1 MTKSCAAQ
9 AVWFSA
15 SADLAVDATRDFRD
29 IGAYKYDPIRIHDL
43 RKVGKP
49 PTGQKLEDIK
59 VISWR
64 SIPKSPLIHLFI
76 VLWPKKI
83 AHQQTQPTQGLPTA
97 SCNAAK
103 QTKCRGRLR
112 WRRCPVRLPSQM
124 RLNWVLRRWW

>member
-49 PTGQKLEDIK
+49 PAGQKLEDIK
-59 VISWR
+59 VSSWR

-83 AHQQTQPTQGLPTA
+83 AINRHNRHKDFPQPPAMRQSRPSAGEDSGGGGALF
-97 SCNAAK
+97 
-103 QTKCRGRLR
+103 GF
-112 WRRCPVRLPSQM
+112 PVR
-124 RLNWVLRRWW
+124 